1 MSVRERIF
9 SGNVMLSIFLVLWA
23 LVLMLATASYATDTG
38 QVVSEYSLTK

>member
-38 QVVSEYSLTK
+38 QVDSAYSLTE